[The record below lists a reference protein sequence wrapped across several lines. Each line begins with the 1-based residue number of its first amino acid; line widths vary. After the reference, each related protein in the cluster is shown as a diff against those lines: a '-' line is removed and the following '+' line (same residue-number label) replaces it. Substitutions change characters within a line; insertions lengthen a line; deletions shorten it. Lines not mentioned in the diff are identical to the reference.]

1 MKKFLIILSFLFI
14 LPSFC
19 HAEPDINKLA
29 KGIKS
34 IYPLWK
40 INGKITEEE
49 YGFELLFDVNNPQK
63 IEIPDFET
71 ILNGQSYTLLSCYGK
86 FLSDSK
92 NGYIVG
98 TAGEGPTFGT
108 ILLFNEKMQKISSI
122 GCQKVVKIN
131 LVNLLNNDRNQIIT
145 WEDHHYG
152 TNTTRRV
159 LNIYQTDMENNLNLI
174 FSHDLVDSTYIPED
188 KEIYYS
194 IDYQSLAVEKKIK
207 ITRKDTNQVNFCTW
221 NGHIYEGRDCQ
232 QVHLQ

>member
-1 MKKFLIILSFLFI
+1 MKQFFIILCLLCI

-19 HAEPDINKLA
+19 HAEPDIDKLA
-29 KGIKS
+29 KGITS
-34 IYPLWK
+34 TYPLWK
-40 INGKITEEE
+40 INGKPTEEE
-49 YGFELLFDVNNPQK
+49 YGFELLFDLNNPQK

-71 ILNGQSYTLLSCYGK
+71 ILNGQTYTLLSCYGK

-92 NGYIVG
+92 YGYIVG
-98 TAGEGPTFGT
+98 TADEGPTFGI

-131 LVNLLNNDRNQIIT
+131 LVNLLNSDRNQIIT

-159 LNIYQTDMENNLNLI
+159 LNIYQTDKENKIYLI
-174 FSHDLVDSTYIPED
+174 FSHDLVDNTRMPED
-188 KEIYYS
+188 KEINYS

-207 ITRKDTNQVNFCTW
+207 ITRNDTNQVNICTW
-221 NGHIYEGRDCQ
+221 NDHKYEGKDC
-232 QVHLQ
+232 LQEYPQ